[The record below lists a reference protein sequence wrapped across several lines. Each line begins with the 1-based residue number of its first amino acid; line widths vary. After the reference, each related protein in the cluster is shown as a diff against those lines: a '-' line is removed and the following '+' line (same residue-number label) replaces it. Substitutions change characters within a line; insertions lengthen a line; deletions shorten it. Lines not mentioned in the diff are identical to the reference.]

1 MSEELATKFTKPV
14 PRYTSYPTAPHFHA
28 GIGQRQ
34 YETWLRELPET
45 ARISLYLHLPFCDRL
60 CWFCGCHTK
69 QTNRYGP
76 ITAYLDALACEIR
89 NIGAITKRRP
99 VTAVHW
105 GGGSPS
111 LMSAEDIVKT
121 SQTLRAAFNFS
132 DDVEFSV
139 ELDPNDMSEEKY
151 GAWATAGMTRA
162 SIGVQDFDPQVQAA
176 INRIQTVD
184 QTRLVVEGVRAVG
197 VKSLNI
203 DMLYGLPHQ
212 TVAGAKET
220 ARQVAAMRPERIALF
235 GYAHVPWMK
244 KHQNMIDEKSL
255 PDALERFRQSH
266 AAADELMANGYERV
280 GFDHF
285 ALPTDRLAIASRT
298 GTLHRNFQGYTVDH
312 HDALIGLGA
321 SAIGRLPQ
329 GHVQNVIATHEYQR
343 RAISGEGILDRGVAF
358 TPDDLVRG
366 EAIERLLCDFE
377 LDFAKL
383 QSQFGA
389 GADPVIEDAIAAGL
403 RDEFGLCTLVPGKLQ
418 ITETGRPFVR
428 TIAAQLDAYLDQG
441 SARYSKAV

>member
-14 PRYTSYPTAPHFHA
+14 PRYTSYPTAPHFNA
-28 GIGQRQ
+28 SIGQRQ
-34 YETWLRELPET
+34 YESWLHDLPQT

-69 QTNRYGP
+69 QINRYAP

-89 NIGAITKRRP
+89 NIGAIAGTRP

-111 LMSAEDIVKT
+111 LMSTEDIVRT
-121 SQTLRAAFNFS
+121 SQSLRAAFNVS
-132 DDVEFSV
+132 DQVEFSV
-139 ELDPNDMSEEKY
+139 ELDPNDMSAEKY
-151 GAWATAGMTRA
+151 GAWAEAGMTRA

-184 QTRLVVEGVRAVG
+184 QTRQVVEGVRAVG

-212 TVAGAKET
+212 TVAGAAET
-220 ARQVAAMRPERIALF
+220 ARQVAAMRPERVALF

-244 KHQNMIDEKSL
+244 KHQSMIDEKSL
-255 PDALERFRQSH
+255 PDSLERFRQSR
-266 AAADELMANGYERV
+266 AATDELLANGYERV

-285 ALPTDRLAIASRT
+285 ALPTDHLAIASRN
-298 GTLHRNFQGYTVDH
+298 GTLHRNFQGYTVDQ

-329 GHVQNVIATHEYQR
+329 GYVQNVVATHEYQR
-343 RAISGEGILDRGVAF
+343 RAIAGEGILAKGVAF
-358 TPDDLVRG
+358 TRDDLVRG
-366 EAIERLLCDFE
+366 TAIERLLCDFE
-377 LDFAKL
+377 LDFSKL
-383 QSQFGA
+383 RAQFGA
-389 GADPVIEDAIAAGL
+389 DATPVIEDAIAAAL
-403 RDEFGLCTLVPGKLQ
+403 RDEFGLCVLVPDKLR
-418 ITETGRPFVR
+418 ITERGRPFVR
-428 TIAAQLDAYLDQG
+428 TVVAQLDAYLDQG
-441 SARYSKAV
+441 AARYSKAV